1 MFMLRAVCVLL
12 FILAL
17 HESVDAE
24 VYAPGHRPITSW
36 GCQDGTCYTYCEPFF
51 FASKCGSCK

>member
-24 VYAPGHRPITSW
+24 VYAPGHRPMPRRGMPRRNMLHIL
-36 GCQDGTCYTYCEPFF
+36 
-51 FASKCGSCK
+51 